1 MARKN
6 EAHDMVME
14 SLTEALLQLMRTK
27 PLSEISVSELCDK
40 AGVSRVSF

>member
-14 SLTEALLQLMRTK
+14 SLTEALLQLMRRGADAVDAFKTARGDQH
-27 PLSEISVSELCDK
+27 I
-40 AGVSRVSF
+40 